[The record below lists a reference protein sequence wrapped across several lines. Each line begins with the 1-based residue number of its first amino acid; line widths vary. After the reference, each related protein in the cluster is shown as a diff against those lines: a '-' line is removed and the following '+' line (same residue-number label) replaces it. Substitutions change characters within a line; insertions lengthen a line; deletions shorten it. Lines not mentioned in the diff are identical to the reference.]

1 MSSETAHL
9 LALNRGLMSELGL
22 ARVDLKRTAL
32 AAAEMTNW
40 VPRVLGPMSLRPG
53 LKYVGATFG
62 DQVCR
67 NLPFIYSGTSKAL
80 LELTP
85 GVLRIRIDDELIS
98 RPLVGSTV
106 ANGNFNT
113 DLASWVNADEAGA
126 TSVWALGYMSLTGTG
141 ENAAIRTQQVT
152 VALDDQNTEHALRI
166 VIHRGNV
173 VLRVGSTSG
182 EDDFISERT
191 LRTGAH
197 SLAFTPTGNFHIHL
211 SNTQNSQSLVDS
223 VSIETQG
230 VMNLPTPYDT
240 QHIPDLNFAQS
251 ADVMFIACKNLQQR
265 RIERW
270 GDRSWSVVLYQ
281 PDDGPFRT
289 INTTKTTLTPS
300 ALEGDITLTASRA
313 LFRLEHVGALFRLSS
328 TGQIANKSANGADQ
342 FTDPVLINGTGGQRR
357 LAISISGTWSGTVT
371 LQYSVAEPGAWID
384 HTTWT
389 ANVAKSY
396 EDELDG
402 QIIYYRLG
410 IKAGEYTSGTAELSL
425 SSESG
430 TSTGVVRVTGYSTP
444 TSVFARVI
452 DALGGV
458 TATDDW
464 WEGAWSGR
472 RGWPTAVAIY
482 EGRLW
487 WFGKSSVWG
496 SESDAYEDFDD
507 ETEGD
512 SGPISRTIG
521 EGPVDS
527 INWALPLGRL
537 MVGTAAAELVVRS
550 NSLDEPLTPTNF
562 AIKPSSTQG
571 SAAGVVAERIDTMG
585 VFVQRSGKRLFL
597 MGYDAAQSD
606 YVNEDLTQLVPDL
619 NAVGVTRI
627 GVQRQPDTRIH
638 CVRADG
644 KVAMLVFDKV
654 ENVLAWCLI
663 ETDGVIEDVAVLP
676 GSGED
681 DVYYVVR
688 RTVQGITRRYVEKF
702 AHIDDCVG
710 GVLNHQADSYIVQ
723 SVLTPTTSV
732 GGLAHLNGET
742 VVIWADGKDL
752 GTRVV
757 AGGQVQLDT
766 PVYQAV
772 VGLPYEASYK
782 SMKQGLT
789 QVLDVPLNQRKR
801 LDHLGLVLANTH
813 KDGLLY
819 GPDFDHLDA
828 LPLVE
833 QGAVVAADHI
843 WEAYDLDHVEFNG
856 EWTTDARICLRA
868 AAPRP
873 CTVLA
878 IQATLKSNPR

>member
-1 MSSETAHL
+1 MASETSQL
-9 LALNRGLMSELGL
+9 LALNRGLMSELAV

-32 AAAEMTNW
+32 AASEMTNW
-40 VPRVLGPMSLRPG
+40 IPRVLGPMSLRPG
-53 LKYVGATFG
+53 LKYVGSTFG
-62 DQVCR
+62 DYVCR
-67 NLPFIYSGTSKAL
+67 NLPFIYSASSKAL

-85 GVLRIRIDDELIS
+85 GTMRIRIDDELIT
-98 RPLVGSTV
+98 RPTV
-106 ANGNFNT
+106 TSAIANGNFGSDLSSWT
-113 DLASWVNADEAGA
+113 DADESGA
-126 TSVWALGYMSLTGTG
+126 TSAWSLGYLALTGTG
-141 ENAAIRTQQVT
+141 ENAAIRTQQVVVP
-152 VALDDQNTEHALRI
+152 VASRGVEHALRI
-166 VIHRGNV
+166 VIERGPV
-173 VLRVGSTSG
+173 TLRVGTSSG
-182 EDDFISERT
+182 EDDYLSERT
-191 LRTGAH
+191 LRTGSH
-197 SLAFTPTGNFHIHL
+197 SLAFTPTGNFFIHL

-223 VSIETQG
+223 IAVEGPGTLS
-230 VMNLPTPYDT
+230 LSTPYDV
-240 QHIPDLNFAQS
+240 QHIPKLTFSQS
-251 ADVMFIACKNLQQR
+251 ADVMFVACEGLQQR

-281 PDDGPFRT
+281 PEDGPFRV

-300 ALEGDITLTASRA
+300 ALEGDIILSASRP
-313 LFRLEHVGALFRLSS
+313 LFRQSHVGALFRLSS
-328 TGQIANKSANGADQ
+328 TGQIANESANGADQ
-342 FTDPVLINGTGGQRR
+342 FTDPVLINGSGGQRR
-357 LAISISGTWSGTVT
+357 LAISISGTWAGTVT

-410 IKAGEYTSGTAELSL
+410 IKAGEYTSGTAVLSL

-458 TATDDW
+458 TATNDW
-464 WEGAWSGR
+464 WEGAWSDR

-512 SGPISRTIG
+512 AGPISRTIG

-571 SAAGVVAERIDTMG
+571 SAAGVLAERIDSMG
-585 VFVQRSGKRLFL
+585 AFVQRSGQRLFL

-606 YVNEDLTQLVPDL
+606 YVNEDATQLVPDL
-619 NAVGVTRI
+619 NAVGITRI

-654 ENVLAWCLI
+654 ENVMAWCLI

-676 GSGED
+676 GTGED

-688 RTVQGITRRYVEKF
+688 RTIQNITRRYVEKF
-702 AHIDDCVG
+702 AQIKDCLG
-710 GVLNHQADSYIVQ
+710 GTFNHQADSYVMQ
-723 SVLTPTTSV
+723 YASPAVTSV
-732 GGLAHLNGET
+732 GGMAHLNGKE
-742 VVIWADGKDL
+742 VVVWADGKDL
-752 GTRVV
+752 GSYTV
-757 AGGQVQLDT
+757 AGGQIQL
-766 PVYQAV
+766 PVAV
-772 VGLPYEASYK
+772 TSAIAGLPYEATYQ
-782 SMKQGLT
+782 SMKMGIT
-789 QVLDVPLNQRKR
+789 AALDVPLNQRKR
-801 LDHLGLVLANTH
+801 IDHLGLVLKDTH
-813 KDGLLY
+813 KAGLTY
-819 GPDFDHLDA
+819 GPDFDHLDG

-833 QGAVVAADHI
+833 HGEETAPNHV
-843 WEAYDLDHVEFNG
+843 WEALDLDFVEFNG

-878 IQATLKSNPR
+878 IQATLKNNPR